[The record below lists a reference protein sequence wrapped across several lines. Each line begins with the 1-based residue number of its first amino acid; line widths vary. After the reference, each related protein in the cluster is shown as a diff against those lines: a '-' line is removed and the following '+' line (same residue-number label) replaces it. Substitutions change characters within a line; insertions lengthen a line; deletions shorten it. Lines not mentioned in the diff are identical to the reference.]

1 MGAIDVLLLQ
11 ALVYLAAGVISVPIA
26 KRLGLGS
33 VLGYLIAG
41 AVIGPSGLSLVGNQQ
56 DVMHFAQFG
65 VVILLFL
72 IGLEVRPALLWSMRS
87 SIFGLGGGQLL
98 ATVAVVAG
106 AAVGLGLDWR
116 AALACGAILAMSSTA
131 IVLQTLDEKGL
142 RKGPVGTA
150 SFGVLLFQDLAVIPL
165 FILLPLL
172 AVVGASSA
180 PVHEAAGGLPFLRDA
195 PGWQKPV
202 AAFCAVA
209 LVVVGGRYLTRP
221 LFRYIASAKLRE
233 IFTASA
239 LLIVVGVA
247 VLMQSVGLS
256 SALGAFL
263 AGVMLTESE
272 FRRELEADVEPFRG
286 LFLGLFFIT
295 VGAGLD
301 FALILSRP
309 LVIAGLVLAL
319 MVGKAAVMFGVA
331 RLFRVAARDAAATA
345 VALCQGGEFAF
356 VLITFVVSAGVLG
369 GEVGRLLAA
378 VVAVSMMLTPV
389 AFWLYERGAT
399 AGGGRGDDR
408 EADSR
413 FEDRADV
420 IVAGFG
426 RFGQIAGRLL
436 TANGFRTS
444 VMDASTTQIDLLRR
458 FGRRVNYGDATRLD
472 LLRAAGAQDARVL
485 LVAID
490 DREKALELVETARTA
505 FPHLIVLARAW
516 DRRHAYELLA
526 AGAEYTERETYES
539 SLSLGRTALQRLG
552 MTKTRAQRAADA
564 FRLYDQSLFEKL
576 RPIWDDAEGYVLATR
591 QSSATLE
598 RLLAAD
604 FEANA
609 RAEQAQEPP
618 PALDPADARGRLD
631 GSSDPSRPEKLG

>member
-1 MGAIDVLLLQ
+1 MLLLQ

-33 VLGYLIAG
+33 VLGYLVAG

-56 DVMHFAQFG
+56 DVMHFAEFG

-72 IGLEVRPALLWSMRS
+72 IGLEVRPALLWSLRS

-98 ATVAVVAG
+98 ATVAVVA
-106 AAVGLGLDWR
+106 AAAMALGLDWR

-131 IVLQTLDEKGL
+131 IVLPTLDEKGL

-172 AVVGASSA
+172 AVAGTSGADVS
-180 PVHEAAGGLPFLRDA
+180 HEAVGGLPFLREA
-195 PGWQKPV
+195 PGWLKAV
-202 AAFCAVA
+202 AAFCAVG
-209 LVVVGGRYLTRP
+209 LVVAGGRYLVRP

-233 IFTASA
+233 IFTATA
-239 LLIVVGVA
+239 LLLVVGVA

-263 AGVMLTESE
+263 AGVMLAESE

-301 FALILSRP
+301 FALIVSRP
-309 LVIAGLVLAL
+309 LLIIGLVLAL
-319 MVGKAAVMFGVA
+319 MIGKALVMFGVA
-331 RLFRVAARDAAATA
+331 RLFRVAMRDAAATA

-356 VLITFVVSAGVLG
+356 VLITFVVGARVLG

-389 AFWLYERGAT
+389 AFWLYERGSAFKRR
-399 AGGGRGDDR
+399 GGEDDR
-408 EADSR
+408 EADR
-413 FEDRADV
+413 EFEDGADV

-472 LLRAAGAQDARVL
+472 LLRAAGAEQAKVL
-485 LVAID
+485 VVAID
-490 DREKALELVETARTA
+490 DREKAIELVETARSS
-505 FPHLIVLARAW
+505 FPHLVVLARAF

-526 AGAEYTERETYES
+526 KGAAHVERETYEG
-539 SLSLGRTALQRLG
+539 SLNLGRAALEQLG
-552 MTKTRAQRAADA
+552 LNGLRAHRAADA
-564 FRLYDQSLFEKL
+564 FRLYDQSLFDQL
-576 RPIWDDAEGYVLATR
+576 RPVWDDEEGYILASR
-591 QSSATLE
+591 RSNATLE

-604 FEANA
+604 LEANA
-609 RAEQAQEPP
+609 HADRTDEAPP
-618 PALDPADARGRLD
+618 TLDPAEARARLD
-631 GSSDPSRPEKLG
+631 AYSDGPWPWESG